1 MDRNSQ
7 SYVRVIALRGLQS
20 CDRLILLCD
29 DANTP
34 VVVRESR
41 KSVERFFCVP
51 CSFSLNG

>member
-7 SYVRVIALRGLQS
+7 SYVRAIALRGLQS

-34 VVVRESR
+34 VVVREFR
-41 KSVERFFCVP
+41 QV
-51 CSFSLNG
+51 G